1 MGELATKGAKLKK
14 NHLNLQFGN
23 DYDQKA
29 KNPTNRAKPN
39 QKQGLHRGQEQPT
52 QGGKTSKKYELI
64 ELDAELGATNRN
76 RNANKSI
83 KASKK
88 KSNKKLK

>member
-1 MGELATKGAKLKK
+1 MEEPATKGAKLRK

-23 DYDQKA
+23 DYDQ
-29 KNPTNRAKPN
+29 PTNRAKPN
-39 QKQGLHRGQEQPT
+39 QKQGLHPGQEQPT
-52 QGGKTSKKYELI
+52 QGCKTSKKYEI